1 MASSG
6 DGGGARE
13 SRFHRALERAA
24 IDVRRMFDELLP
36 RPANAEAQL
45 LEAMRYAATSGGKRL
60 RPFLLLET
68 ARLFDV
74 PENYALRAAAA
85 LECVHIYSLVYDDLP
100 CMDDG
105 SLRHGKPATHVKFGE
120 ATAVLAGGALLS
132 LAFEIL
138 ADRRTHPDSVIR
150 STLIGRLAKAAGS
163 RGMLGGQMIDL
174 TAHSVSRES
183 VQREGV
189 RRGGLTA
196 ANTDAPP
203 PAARDLA
210 TVARLQRLKT
220 GELIAFACEAGAI
233 LGQASAQSRHLLHAY
248 AHDVGLAFQIT
259 DDLLDRRG
267 DSARLGK
274 DVGKDEAADK
284 LSFVSVLGVEK
295 AETQAHILVD
305 QAIRHLDGFGP
316 GAEPLRMVA
325 RFVVNRQF

>member
-1 MASSG
+1 MSGSKNTSG
-6 DGGGARE
+6 DGRSAQE

-45 LEAMRYAATSGGKRL
+45 LEAMRYAATGGGKRL
-60 RPFLLLET
+60 RPFLLMES

-74 PENYALRAAAA
+74 PENYALRAATA
-85 LECVHIYSLVYDDLP
+85 LECVHIHSLVHDDLP

-105 SLRHGKPATHVKFGE
+105 ALRHGKPATHVKFGE
-120 ATAVLAGGALLS
+120 ATAILAGGALLG

-138 ADRRTHPDSVIR
+138 ADKRTHPDPVIR
-150 STLIGRLAKAAGS
+150 CSLSERLAKAAGAQ
-163 RGMLGGQMIDL
+163 GMLGGQMIDL
-174 TAHSVSRES
+174 TAHRVARRDLSVAEA
-183 VQREGV
+183 G
-189 RRGGLTA
+189 A
-196 ANTDAPP
+196 P
-203 PAARDLA
+203 PAAASRDLA

-233 LGQASAQSRHLLHAY
+233 MGQASTQSRHLLRAY

-274 DVGKDEAADK
+274 DVGKDADGDK
-284 LSFVSVLGVEK
+284 VSFVSVLGMEK
-295 AETQAHILVD
+295 AETQAHALVE
-305 QAIRHLDGFGP
+305 QAIRHIEVFGI
-316 GAEPLRMVA
+316 GAEMLRHVA

>member
-1 MASSG
+1 MNASKDGSG
-6 DGGGARE
+6 DERSAQE

-24 IDVRRMFDELLP
+24 IDVRRMFDDLLP

-60 RPFLLLET
+60 RPFLLLES

-74 PENYALRAAAA
+74 PENYALRTATA

-105 SLRHGKPATHVKFGE
+105 ALRHGKPSTHVKFGE
-120 ATAVLAGGALLS
+120 ATAILAGGALLG
-132 LAFEIL
+132 LAFAIL
-138 ADRRTHPDSVIR
+138 ADKRTHPDPVIR
-150 STLIGRLAKAAGS
+150 CALSERLAKAAGAQ
-163 RGMLGGQMIDL
+163 GMLGGQMIDL
-174 TAHSVSRES
+174 TAHRIT
-183 VQREGV
+183 
-189 RRGGLTA
+189 RRDASGSA
-196 ANTDAPP
+196 AGASAP
-203 PAARDLA
+203 ASRDLA

-233 LGQASAQSRHLLHAY
+233 LGQASTQSRHLLRAY

-274 DVGKDEAADK
+274 DVGKDEDGDK
-284 LSFVSVLGVEK
+284 VSFVSVLGMEK
-295 AETQAHILVD
+295 AETQAHALVE
-305 QAIRHLDGFGP
+305 QAIRHLEGFGSE
-316 GAEPLRMVA
+316 AEMLRHVA